1 MVLALYY
8 FLDNVKDYKQVAPL
22 VLSLYL
28 FSLWT
33 NGRFSANAWTWFL
46 FNFTLWTNRWDLSTT
61 PGPGPSILAKD

>member
-22 VLSLYL
+22 VLSLYF

-33 NGRFSANAWTWFL
+33 NERSSAVIWTWSL
-46 FNFTLWTNRWDLSTT
+46 FYFSFWTNRWDFSTRLLV
-61 PGPGPSILAKD
+61 PVPLFWL